1 MKKIAI
7 IILSLFLAII
17 IFNGTIYGGDEYRLG
32 VGDLLTISVF
42 GYPEMTMEARVEP
55 DGTIIVAFDDP
66 IKVDGFTLNEAREA
80 IKKIY
85 SEYIKNPILSVIIK
99 EYRIGRVKVLGA
111 LAKPAIYDFPI
122 IKMPT
127 VGEIIAMAGGFSE
140 EANSKMVYIM
150 KEAEDGSAIV
160 ALNFNQ
166 LLDDGK
172 MMDYPLG
179 DGDTVYVPER
189 EGGVLVLGEVSRPG
203 QYPLKNDMKIL
214 DAIAQAGG
222 VNRDA
227 KLKEVT
233 LTRTIGGEEKVIEVS
248 LDKVLEADGSEGNI
262 LLEDGDILYI
272 PLNKRL
278 KATDAV
284 IILIAI
290 KLIKDLVT
298 GF

>member
-1 MKKIAI
+1 VKKIAI
-7 IILSLFLAII
+7 IFLSLFLAII
-17 IFNGTIYGGDEYRLG
+17 IFNGIIYGNNEYRLG
-32 VGDLLTISVF
+32 VGDLLSISIF
-42 GYPEMTMEARVEP
+42 GYPEMTMEARVGP
-55 DGTIIVAFDDP
+55 DGTVIVAFDDP
-66 IKVDGFTLNEAREA
+66 ITVDGFTLNEAKEA

-85 SEYIKNPILSVIIK
+85 SEYIKNPILSVTIK
-99 EYRIGRVKVLGA
+99 EYRTGKVKVLGA

-122 IKMPT
+122 INMPT
-127 VGEIIAMAGGFSE
+127 VGEIIAMAGGFSDK
-140 EANSKMVYIM
+140 ANSKMVYII
-150 KEAEDGSAIV
+150 KEEEDGSAIV

-189 EGGVLVLGEVSRPG
+189 EGGVLVLGEVLRPG
-203 QYPLKNDMKIL
+203 QYSLKNDMKIL

-227 KLKEVT
+227 KLEEVT
-233 LTRTIGGEEKVIEVS
+233 LTRTIGGEKKVIEVS
-248 LDKVLEADGSEGNI
+248 LDKVLAADGGEGNI
-262 LLEDGDILYI
+262 LLEDGDILYV
-272 PLNKRL
+272 PLNTRL
-278 KATDAV
+278 TVTDAV
-284 IILIAI
+284 TILSAI